1 MTKKRILSGALLALL
16 LLSSSACG
24 DAAVEPVTTQ
34 NTETQHVTEA
44 PVETEIRK
52 LPASIEQIDM
62 NGFELGIKH
71 HNQSTLNWAN
81 NNLEVEEQDGDL
93 FNDAIYE
100 RNRTIE

>member
-1 MTKKRILSGALLALL
+1 MMNKRLLSGALLALL

-24 DAAVEPVTTQ
+24 DAAGETVTTQ

-44 PVETEIRK
+44 PVETEIPK

-71 HNQSTLNWAN
+71 LNHF
-81 NNLEVEEQDGDL
+81 LHLV
-93 FNDAIYE
+93 FRHDAYNYISFFVCKPPK
-100 RNRTIE
+100 II